1 MSSKPRSLSCFSI
14 LGRAHSCRVY
24 VNTSQCTAAYG
35 YIAHDPGY
43 QADVYLE
50 DGPGTQKG
58 HAARL
63 APHLQ
68 FSPLRLRTLQWPR
81 GPPRMQDAISDA
93 EIPRLHVQLLK
104 RRASMPNATA
114 KAGAPPLSRL
124 PKGPVQAN
132 DGVQNQS

>member
-1 MSSKPRSLSCFSI
+1 MCI
-14 LGRAHSCRVY
+14 LKIG
-24 VNTSQCTAAYG
+24 
-35 YIAHDPGY
+35 
-43 QADVYLE
+43 LE
-50 DGPGTQKG
+50 RKKAMLLVLRCVGS
-58 HAARL
+58 
-63 APHLQ
+63 

>member
-1 MSSKPRSLSCFSI
+1 
-14 LGRAHSCRVY
+14 
-24 VNTSQCTAAYG
+24 
-35 YIAHDPGY
+35 
-43 QADVYLE
+43 
-50 DGPGTQKG
+50 
-58 HAARL
+58 
-63 APHLQ
+63 
-68 FSPLRLRTLQWPR
+68 
-81 GPPRMQDAISDA
+81 MQDAISDA